1 MPGREHSLRP
11 MELRAR
17 RQNDTGALV
26 GAHRGAWRDAP
37 QNSLQALSD
46 AIALGCEMVEFDVR
60 RTRDGKLVAVHDAR
74 VGGAAVAALDLGELR
89 ERLGPGHAP
98 LLEEMVELAA
108 GRIALDVE
116 LKDGGG
122 AVGDIVATLGA
133 PSRARQL
140 RGQLVLRRRLTAV
153 HEAAPELTTRPAA
166 ATGAAPARLEERL
179 RTPAHRFWV
188 CRRRS
193 LARGCW
199 RGRPTVDLAS
209 VVWTVNDR
217 RLLRSMLGDD
227 RVAAVITDR
236 PELALE
242 LRRELA
248 G

>member
-1 MPGREHSLRP
+1 

-17 RQNDTGALV
+17 RHNDTGALV

-74 VGGAAVAALDLGELR
+74 VDGAAVAALDLGELR
-89 ERLGPGHAP
+89 ARLGPGHAP

-116 LKDGGG
+116 LKDGAGV
-122 AVGDIVATLGA
+122 VGDIVATL
-133 PSRARQL
+133 ARHL
-140 RGQLVLRRRLTAV
+140 EPDSFFVSSFFDGVLSAV
-153 HEAAPELTTRPAA
+153 REVAPELTLGLLLRPGRRPRRLQERLSN
-166 ATGAAPARLEERL
+166 TGASLLGLPS
-179 RTPAHRFWV
+179 
-188 CRRRS
+188 S
-193 LARGCW
+193 LARAGLLAW
-199 RGRPTVDLAS
+199 AANRGLAS
-209 VVWTVNDR
+209 YVWTVNDR
-217 RLLRSMLGDD
+217 RLLRSMLGDA

-242 LRRELA
+242 LRA
-248 G
+248 TSPDVP

>member
-1 MPGREHSLRP
+1 
-11 MELRAR
+11 MELRAWR
-17 RQNDTGALV
+17 ENDAEALV
-26 GAHRGAWRDAP
+26 AAHRGAWRDAP

-46 AIALGCEMVEFDVR
+46 AISLGCEMVEFDVR

-98 LLEEMVELAA
+98 LLEEMLELAA

-122 AVGDIVATLGA
+122 AVGDIVATL
-133 PSRARQL
+133 ARHL
-140 RGQLVLRRRLTAV
+140 EPDSYVVSSFYDGVVTAV
-153 HEAAPELTTRPAA
+153 HEAAPELTVGLLLRPGRRPRRLQERLQT
-166 ATGAAPARLEERL
+166 TGASFLGLPM
-179 RTPAHRFWV
+179 T
-188 CRRRS
+188 
-193 LARGCW
+193 LARAGLLAW
-199 RGRPTVDLAS
+199 AANHGRAS
-209 VVWTVNDR
+209 MVWTVNDR

-242 LRRELA
+242 LRATLA
-248 G
+248 